1 MPQFDPTTLFLRFG
15 LALLLGFLIGFERER
30 EKETVFAGMRTFAF
44 ICLLGAIMA
53 FMSEHIANVWL
64 FIAGFVMVAAYGLT
78 SYYRA
83 YEAGH
88 TGVTTEV
95 AFLLSFLVGA
105 LVYWDLLLLAA
116 AITVAIIA
124 VLVFK
129 PNLQRFAAKVKRE
142 DIYAGL
148 EFAIVAVIALPIL
161 PDRTYDP
168 LHVLNPKEIWIIV
181 VLVSAINLGSYVLSQ
196 VYGAQRGISMAGILG
211 GMVSSTAATFDF
223 ARRSKKTTH
232 ARFVNLYALAI
243 AIASVGMFFR
253 VVILILPFN
262 PSLGTALIAPMAV
275 GAVVMMTGVILLA
288 LKARQTPVV
297 DDTQAA
303 SEHVVRSPFALKPAL
318 QFAILFAVVLW
329 FTKAAQVYLGNTAT
343 YVSSSIGGIAG
354 VDAVAISIAKL
365 GNNSLPQDVAMR
377 SVTLGAATNTL
388 FKGVIATWLGT
399 GAVRQHILP
408 LFILSAAACIVA
420 AFVV

>member
-1 MPQFDPTTLFLRFG
+1 MTQFDPTVLFLRFG

-53 FMSEHIANVWL
+53 FMSEHIGNAWL
-64 FIAGFVMVAAYGLT
+64 FIAGFIMVAAYGLT

-105 LVYWDLLLLAA
+105 LVYWDLLILAA

-129 PNLQRFAAKVKRE
+129 PNLQTFAAKVKRE

-148 EFAIVAVIALPIL
+148 EFAIVAIIALPIL

-168 LHVLNPKEIWIIV
+168 LNVLNPKEIWIIV

-196 VYGAQRGISMAGILG
+196 IYGAQRGISMAGVLG

-223 ARRSKKTTH
+223 ARRSKKATQE
-232 ARFVNLYALAI
+232 RFVNLYALAI

-262 PSLGTALIAPMAV
+262 PALGTSLIAPMAA
-275 GAVVMMTGVILLA
+275 GAAVMLAGVILLA
-288 LKARQTPVV
+288 IKARQTPL
-297 DDTQAA
+297 A
-303 SEHVVRSPFALKPAL
+303 SDEETSTDHVVRSPFALKPAL
-318 QFAILFAVVLW
+318 QFALLFAIVLW

-343 YVSSSIGGIAG
+343 YVSSTIGGVAG

-365 GNNSLPQDVAMR
+365 GNNSLPQEVAMR
-377 SVTLGAATNTL
+377 SVTLGAAANTL
-388 FKGVIATWLGT
+388 FKGIIATWLGT
-399 GAVRQHILP
+399 GSVRQQILP
-408 LFILSAAACIVA
+408 LFVLSALASIIA
-420 AFVV
+420 AFLV